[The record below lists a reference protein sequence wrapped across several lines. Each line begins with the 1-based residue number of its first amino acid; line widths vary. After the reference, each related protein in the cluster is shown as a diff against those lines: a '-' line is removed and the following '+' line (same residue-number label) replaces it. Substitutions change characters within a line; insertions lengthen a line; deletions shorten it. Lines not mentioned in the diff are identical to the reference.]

1 VAEWGET
8 DEQTINAAMSHASSF
23 YDRITGTLLNKVRL
37 EALTSYGR
45 SESVRIGYYS

>member
-1 VAEWGET
+1 
-8 DEQTINAAMSHASSF
+8 MSHASSF